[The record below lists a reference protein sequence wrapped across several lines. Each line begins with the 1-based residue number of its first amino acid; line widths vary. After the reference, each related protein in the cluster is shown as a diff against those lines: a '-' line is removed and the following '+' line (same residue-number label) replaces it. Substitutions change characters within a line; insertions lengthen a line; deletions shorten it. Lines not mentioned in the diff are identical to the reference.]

1 MKAEL
6 QELAQGRSLL
16 LPPELMGEIFGHYV
30 HLYGQLPET
39 LLLVCRA
46 WYVLALCQHTLWTN
60 LDPLNQFRHG
70 TLKPWA
76 GTFIQSRISRSNPVP
91 LNVDFSRI
99 SRIDMTPEVTMRI
112 AGTST
117 LRSRIRTLV
126 IARASDAAFLL
137 GDQPLLK
144 SLTIKSGY
152 PHPLDQ
158 VSSNPKKFK
167 LAEKKN
173 LTTLR
178 FECSPK
184 LETWPEALLQRL
196 HTLEVTPTGDPRILQ
211 ECWTMIQKST
221 TLHSLHITG
230 GYGCTAPLSHP
241 SVRHLSVIYPSHL
254 NSSLVYS
261 LEDVRMPRLRGL
273 SIEAWDP
280 KALMQLKLIDTPVS
294 SLRLACHGLYGGVD
308 DLITELWVDA
318 TVPLLRS
325 VPRLEEVELL
335 AEPKLMAKVIE
346 ALGKEPS
353 LCAELRAFTVG
364 VFAERLGEEGAASS
378 EELKVAAA
386 AVVAQRL
393 QGLST
398 Q

>member
-1 MKAEL
+1 
-6 QELAQGRSLL
+6 
-16 LPPELMGEIFGHYV
+16 
-30 HLYGQLPET
+30 
-39 LLLVCRA
+39 
-46 WYVLALCQHTLWTN
+46 
-60 LDPLNQFRHG
+60 
-70 TLKPWA
+70 
-76 GTFIQSRISRSNPVP
+76 
-91 LNVDFSRI
+91 
-99 SRIDMTPEVTMRI
+99 
-112 AGTST
+112 
-117 LRSRIRTLV
+117 
-126 IARASDAAFLL
+126 
-137 GDQPLLK
+137 
-144 SLTIKSGY
+144 
-152 PHPLDQ
+152 
-158 VSSNPKKFK
+158 
-167 LAEKKN
+167 
-173 LTTLR
+173 
-178 FECSPK
+178 
-184 LETWPEALLQRL
+184 
-196 HTLEVTPTGDPRILQ
+196 
-211 ECWTMIQKST
+211 MIQKST